1 MKNIK
6 QKPLQTLG
14 EEISNS
20 ISHGVGSIL
29 SMLGTVIL
37 IQLGVKEQSLAAIIW
52 GAFYGGSLIILYTVS
67 CLYHSLICNMAKRVF
82 RILDHC
88 SIFLLISGTYAPIS
102 ILMIGGKIGYSLIT
116 VNLACAVIGII
127 LNAINMKRW
136 EKLSLILYVIM
147 GWMCLFTIKPLIAAA
162 PTDVLLLLVAGG
174 VAYTL
179 GIIFYKL
186 KIKYMHFIWH
196 IFVLLGS
203 ILHYLFILYG
213 CYIK

>member
-1 MKNIK
+1 MQNTK

-20 ISHGVGSIL
+20 VSHGVCSIL

-37 IQLGVKEQSLAAIIW
+37 ILLGVKEKSLVAIIC

-67 CLYHSLICNMAKRVF
+67 CLYHSLKCNMAKRVF

-88 SIFLLISGTYAPIS
+88 SIFLLISGTYTPIC
-102 ILMIGGKIGYSLIT
+102 ILMIGGKTGYSLIT
-116 VNLACAVIGII
+116 VNLTCAVIGII
-127 LNAINMKRW
+127 LNAVNMKKW

-213 CYIK
+213 CYIR

>member
-1 MKNIK
+1 MKNTK

-20 ISHGVGSIL
+20 VSHGVGSIL
-29 SMLGTVIL
+29 SILGTVIL
-37 IQLGVKEQSLAAIIW
+37 ILLGVKEKSLAAIIC

-67 CLYHSLICNMAKRVF
+67 CLYHSLKCNMAKRVF

-88 SIFLLISGTYAPIS
+88 SIFLLISGTYTPIC
-102 ILMIGGKIGYSLIT
+102 ILMIGGKTGYSLIT
-116 VNLACAVIGII
+116 VNLTCAIIGII
-127 LNAINMKRW
+127 LNAVNMKKW